1 MLNSFSKVFRFGKIV
16 IVLFFSVCTVFFP
29 QGFTNERII
38 NIEEYDVEVELIPI
52 RQELRAKAILKLS
65 PNEVAVNEVLLEF
78 NGNLTVDRIF
88 LLEPGKSSVSMEF
101 QTNRI
106 EGTEP
111 FSSKYV
117 PILRRKKN
125 E

>member
-78 NGNLTVDRIF
+78 NGNLTIDRIF
-88 LLEPGKSSVSMEF
+88 LL
-101 QTNRI
+101 
-106 EGTEP
+106 
-111 FSSKYV
+111 
-117 PILRRKKN
+117 
-125 E
+125 